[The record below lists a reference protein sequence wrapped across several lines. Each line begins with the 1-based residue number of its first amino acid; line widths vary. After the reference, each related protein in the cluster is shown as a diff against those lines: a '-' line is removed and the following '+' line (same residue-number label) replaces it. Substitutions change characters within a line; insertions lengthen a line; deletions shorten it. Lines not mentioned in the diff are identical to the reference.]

1 MVNKVNTVGKNTVK
15 ANKKQKLIEICQN
28 ELIIIEGRTSE
39 RGGEGGGVS
48 GTAHEQNK

>member
-1 MVNKVNTVGKNTVK
+1 MSEWT
-15 ANKKQKLIEICQN
+15 E
-28 ELIIIEGRTSE
+28 IIEGRTAE